1 MPRCPKTYIH
11 RVGRSARA
19 GRFGGAITF
28 VTQYDL
34 LLLAEV
40 EKTIGKKLE
49 PLEVSDKQ
57 VTLYVARVL
66 ATKREAEIKMDRE
79 NFDERK
85 EIYKRKEMKMA
96 GLGDEEVEKAIKEM
110 INRKKKSKK

>member
-1 MPRCPKTYIH
+1 M
-11 RVGRSARA
+11 GRSARA

-34 LLLAEV
+34 LLVGEV
-40 EKTIGKKLE
+40 EKVIGKKLE
-49 PLEVSDKQ
+49 PLEVSDQQ

-79 NFDERK
+79 SFGERK
-85 EIYKRKEMKMA
+85 EIYKRKEMKLA
-96 GLGDEEVEKAIKEM
+96 GLEEEEVEKAIKEM
-110 INRKKKSKK
+110 KNRKKKRNKYFF